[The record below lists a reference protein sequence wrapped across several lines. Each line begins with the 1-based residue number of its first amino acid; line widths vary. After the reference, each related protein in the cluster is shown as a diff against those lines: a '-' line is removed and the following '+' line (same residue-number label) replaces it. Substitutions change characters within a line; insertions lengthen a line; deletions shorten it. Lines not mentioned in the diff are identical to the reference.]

1 VRSLRIATS
10 LFVFRA
16 AIKWRSVDAAM
27 RLAVRLSKV
36 PSARRRSVP
45 VAEDV
50 VARVQA
56 VARRMPFRA
65 DCLPQSLTSWVTLRR
80 VGFVPT
86 VRLGIAL
93 DDDPRAHAWVELDG
107 IALSDPTAAGYHPFE
122 VDEQFPSAIAGA
134 DR

>member
-16 AIKWRSVDAAM
+16 AIKWRGVDAAM
-27 RLAVRLSKV
+27 RLADRLSQV
-36 PSARRRSVP
+36 PSARRRPVP
-45 VAEDV
+45 VAADV
-50 VARVQA
+50 VAHVQA

-65 DCLPQSLTSWVTLRR
+65 DCLPQSLTAWVTLRR
-80 VGFVPT
+80 VGFAPT

-93 DDDPRAHAWVELDG
+93 ADDPRAHAWVELDG
-107 IALSDPTAAGYHPFE
+107 IALGDPTAAGYHAFE
-122 VDEQFPSAIAGA
+122 VGQPLPRAIVGA